1 MLTESHAIEQTSRAP
16 HYVFDLWAN
25 RWRHHPAR
33 GQVIIVR
40 YADDIVV
47 GFEHKA
53 QAEQFL
59 ADTAAADG
67 KVRVDAA

>member
-1 MLTESHAIEQTSRAP
+1 ML
-16 HYVFDLWAN
+16 
-25 RWRHHPAR
+25 
-33 GQVIIVR
+33 IVR

-59 ADTAAADG
+59 ADLRQRMEKFAFTLHPEKTRLLEFGRFCGAEPSQE
-67 KVRVDAA
+67 RSW